1 MEDAPAIQNVFEDQ
15 RINEVEK
22 IDQRDFLVIS
32 NKPSLISYI
41 EFVIPDEFKDV
52 KIKVFLFI
60 NVVEE
65 LVQVS
70 NIQNLILQYFKIRG
84 RVFSNWGR
92 RIWCEQ
98 VSISIFQNLKD
109 KIHHKGEGNV
119 MNRVLDKLFEF
130 SLVIRVVGNPLS
142 FFVISSSFMFLLLSF
157 FCTF

>member
-1 MEDAPAIQNVFEDQ
+1 MEDAPAIQIVFEDQ

-32 NKPSLISYI
+32 NKHSLISHI
-41 EFVIPDEFKDV
+41 EFVISDEFKDV
-52 KIKVFLFI
+52 KIKAFLFI
-60 NVVEE
+60 KVVEE

-70 NIQNLILQYFKIRG
+70 NIQILILQHFKIQG

-98 VSISIFQNLKD
+98 VLISMFHNLKD

-130 SLVIRVVGNPLS
+130 ILVIE
-142 FFVISSSFMFLLLSF
+142 
-157 FCTF
+157 

>member
-32 NKPSLISYI
+32 NKPSLISHI

-65 LVQVS
+65 
-70 NIQNLILQYFKIRG
+70 KWKR
-84 RVFSNWGR
+84 
-92 RIWCEQ
+92 
-98 VSISIFQNLKD
+98 
-109 KIHHKGEGNV
+109 
-119 MNRVLDKLFEF
+119 
-130 SLVIRVVGNPLS
+130 
-142 FFVISSSFMFLLLSF
+142 
-157 FCTF
+157 

>member
-1 MEDAPAIQNVFEDQ
+1 M
-15 RINEVEK
+15 EK

-52 KIKVFLFI
+52 KIKAFLFTKMMK
-60 NVVEE
+60 E

-70 NIQNLILQYFKIRG
+70 MVRIHILQLFKIQC
-84 RVFSNWGR
+84 RVFTNWGR

-130 SLVIRVVGNPLS
+130 SLVIE
-142 FFVISSSFMFLLLSF
+142 
-157 FCTF
+157 